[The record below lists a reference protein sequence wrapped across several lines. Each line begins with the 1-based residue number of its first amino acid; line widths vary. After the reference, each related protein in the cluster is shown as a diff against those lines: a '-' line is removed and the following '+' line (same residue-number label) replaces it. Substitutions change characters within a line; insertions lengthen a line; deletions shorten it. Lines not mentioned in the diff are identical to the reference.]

1 MKKISKN
8 ENVRYQLYNHA
19 SKVVDGRYYCRA
31 INDLLDATLRF
42 CDNCPLYG
50 GRSIDENNIFMPQ
63 CCYFDIVNGFS
74 DYMSPKEQK
83 ERMFGLITAGLAT
96 HFPEYI
102 EDDERGKRFLLIEQA
117 IVYAANAHVGR
128 HRKGT
133 HMPYIV
139 HPMETMMI
147 TAHLTDDIDTI
158 AAAALHDV
166 VEDTEYTSEDI
177 ALAFGEKVARLVG
190 EESEDK
196 REGQDKAL
204 TWRVRKEETIA
215 GTKDKSLEAK
225 KIMLADKLS
234 NLRASRRDYR
244 IVGTKMWD
252 KFNMKDP
259 SQQKWYYT
267 SVLDALSELKETAE
281 YREAEDIVEEI
292 FAGVV

>member
-1 MKKISKN
+1 
-8 ENVRYQLYNHA
+8 
-19 SKVVDGRYYCRA
+19 
-31 INDLLDATLRF
+31 
-42 CDNCPLYG
+42 
-50 GRSIDENNIFMPQ
+50 MPQ
-63 CCYFDIVNGFS
+63 CFYFDIVNGFS

-83 ERMFGLITAGLAT
+83 ERMYGLITAGLAT

-102 EDDERGKRFLLIEQA
+102 EDDERGKRFALIEQA
-117 IVYAANAHVGR
+117 IIYAGNAHVGR

-133 HMPYIV
+133 HMPYII

-166 VEDTEYTSEDI
+166 VEDTEYTYEDI
-177 ALAFGEKVARLVG
+177 RLAFGEKVARLVV

-215 GTKDKSLEAK
+215 STRSKSLEAK

-244 IVGTKMWD
+244 VTGLEMWN
-252 KFNMKDP
+252 KFNMKEP

-267 SVLDALSELKETAE
+267 SVLEVLEDLKDTPE
-281 YREAEDIVEEI
+281 YKEAEDIIREI
-292 FAGVV
+292 FHEVV